1 MSFVDELRRDP
12 SEAKNA
18 ELNRWI
24 AYYVNNAIGA
34 LRETCVKNRTK
45 GSITGYVLRYQS
57 DGYDEWRIIERLP
70 ETNPAVVEKQRN
82 TNLKKSKYSKYGGM
96 VVTGYPVST
105 EEPYRD
111 ISLAVSETVIKM
123 YCQQLREA
131 IRKLGFTKYS
141 VTSQRV
147 PNVVLEII
155 PSKIL
160 NRVRVKSSTKG
171 YVYLIK
177 LEVHW

>member
-1 MSFVDELRRDP
+1 MSFVDDLRRDP

-45 GSITGYVLRYQS
+45 GSISGYVLRYQS

-82 TNLKKSKYSKYGGM
+82 TNLKKSNYSKYGM
-96 VVTGYPVST
+96 VATGGSVSID
-105 EEPYRD
+105 EPYRD
-111 ISLAVSETVIKM
+111 IGISVSENVIDL

-141 VTSQRV
+141 VTKS
-147 PNVVLEII
+147 PN
-155 PSKIL
+155 
-160 NRVRVKSSTKG
+160 
-171 YVYLIK
+171 
-177 LEVHW
+177 